1 MNKRFL
7 VLFAS
12 LLTASFAF
20 AAEPYKGE
28 VQKVD
33 GSGGKVTLK
42 HGPIAKFG
50 MEEGMTMVYRVKD
63 PSMLTGLKA
72 GDEISFDTD
81 KIDGKYTI
89 TKIEKKK

>member
-1 MNKRFL
+1 MNTRSL
-7 VLFAS
+7 IVLAS
-12 LLTASFAF
+12 LVAVSATF

-42 HGPIAKFG
+42 HGPIPKFG
-50 MEEGMTMVYRVKD
+50 MAESMTMVYRVGD

-72 GDEISFDTD
+72 GDKISFDTD